1 MIMSKG
7 RTSETVASNN
17 ITSKAI
23 YVVFRIS
30 PDLKPHISIISV
42 GFSLLLYTWEFPPV
56 AKQGAKA
63 IRVALTKTDKDA
75 LDYLVKHSGRSAAE
89 VVSAALIHAKNS
101 KVRPQKQALRRSA
114 ATPPAK
120 PVQEEA

>member
-1 MIMSKG
+1 MLKSKR
-7 RTSETVASNN
+7 RTNEAETNNN
-17 ITSKAI
+17 ITSNAM

-101 KVRPQKQALRRSA
+101 KVRPQKPALRHSA